1 MAFSLT
7 LFIARRIALNREKT
21 FSRFIIRIAI
31 IATTLSVAVMILS
44 TALVN
49 GFQKAVSEK
58 IFSFW
63 GHLHVEVY
71 QPDYA
76 PLSAPPPF
84 LENDS
89 LLRVLRNLPQV
100 STVQAYATQAVILK
114 SSSDLD
120 GVIFKGVRHDYDWD
134 YLRSYLISGRLP
146 AFPDSGYADEILI
159 SADMAQKLNLQVG
172 NKVVVYFVSGSGQTP
187 RPRVLRVSGI
197 YRTGVQEYDHTYV
210 IGDLRL
216 LARMNDWQPNEIGG
230 YEIFLRDY
238 HDMDKL
244 NELLYKQILPQNLMS
259 ITIRQIYPNIF
270 DWLHLQTTNEWII
283 LVIMVI
289 VAIINMTTA
298 ILILILERTHMV
310 GILKAM
316 GMQNRQIQMI
326 FVRHASFILGMGILL
341 GNIAGLGLAWLQY
354 TTHFFRLPEDV
365 YYIAY
370 APISIHYWQ
379 VIAVDVGTLLVG
391 VMLLRIPAL
400 IIRRIYPVQALRF
413 Q

>member
-1 MAFSLT
+1 LAFSLT
-7 LFIARRIALNREKT
+7 LFIARRIAFNREKT

-134 YLRSYLISGRLP
+134 SC
-146 AFPDSGYADEILI
+146 
-159 SADMAQKLNLQVG
+159 V
-172 NKVVVYFVSGSGQTP
+172 
-187 RPRVLRVSGI
+187 
-197 YRTGVQEYDHTYV
+197 
-210 IGDLRL
+210 
-216 LARMNDWQPNEIGG
+216 
-230 YEIFLRDY
+230 
-238 HDMDKL
+238 
-244 NELLYKQILPQNLMS
+244 
-259 ITIRQIYPNIF
+259 
-270 DWLHLQTTNEWII
+270 
-283 LVIMVI
+283 
-289 VAIINMTTA
+289 
-298 ILILILERTHMV
+298 
-310 GILKAM
+310 
-316 GMQNRQIQMI
+316 
-326 FVRHASFILGMGILL
+326 
-341 GNIAGLGLAWLQY
+341 
-354 TTHFFRLPEDV
+354 
-365 YYIAY
+365 
-370 APISIHYWQ
+370 PISYPG
-379 VIAVDVGTLLVG
+379 VCLLFPTV
-391 VMLLRIPAL
+391 VMPMK
-400 IIRRIYPVQALRF
+400 Y
-413 Q
+413 

>member
-1 MAFSLT
+1 MAFSLAAY
-7 LFIARRIALNREKT
+7 IARRIALNREKT

-31 IATTLSVAVMILS
+31 VATTLSVAVMILA

-49 GFQKAVSEK
+49 GFQQAVSQK

-84 LENDS
+84 PENDS
-89 LLRVLRNLPQV
+89 LLRIIRHLPQV
-100 STVQAYATQAVILK
+100 ATVQPYATQAVIIK
-114 SSSDLD
+114 STDDLD
-120 GVIFKGVRHDYDWD
+120 GVIFKGVKRDYDWRQ
-134 YLRSYLISGRLP
+134 LQSYLVAGHLP
-146 AFPDSGYADEILI
+146 TFPDSGYADEILI
-159 SADMAQKLNLQVG
+159 SADMAQRLNLRTG
-172 NKVVVYFVSGSGQTP
+172 DKVVVYFVPGSGQTP
-187 RPRVLRVSGI
+187 RPRVLKISGI
-197 YRTGVQEYDHTYV
+197 YRTGVQEYDHTYI

-216 LARMNDWQPNEIGG
+216 IALMNGWQPDEIGG
-230 YEIFLRDY
+230 FEIFLR
-238 HDMDKL
+238 HVNDMDTV
-244 NELLYKQILPQNLMS
+244 NQLLDKQILPQNLMS
-259 ITIRQIYPNIF
+259 VTIRQIYPNIF
-270 DWLHLQTTNEWII
+270 DWLRLQTTNEWII

-289 VAIINMTTA
+289 VAVINMTTA

-310 GILKAM
+310 AILKAM

-326 FVRHASFILGMGILL
+326 FVWHATLIFCTGILF
-341 GNIAGLGLAWLQY
+341 GNMAGLGLAWLQY
-354 TTHFFRLPEDV
+354 ETHFFKLPEDI

-370 APISIHYWQ
+370 APIAIRFWQ
-379 VIAVDVGTLLVG
+379 VIAIDAGTLLVG
-391 VMLLRIPAL
+391 VGLLRIPAL